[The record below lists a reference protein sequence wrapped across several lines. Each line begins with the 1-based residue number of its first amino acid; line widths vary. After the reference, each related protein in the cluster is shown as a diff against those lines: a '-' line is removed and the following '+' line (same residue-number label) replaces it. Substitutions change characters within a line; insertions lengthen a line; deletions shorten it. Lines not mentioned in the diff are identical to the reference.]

1 MKIHDTVFGLLFVLL
16 GGVIL
21 FVVSGYPKMAGQ
33 DVGPS
38 MFPGISAAL
47 LMTFGLILFIRGW
60 ATASQ
65 GRTLIAF
72 GDWTASP
79 RHIAAGLSVILGCA
93 LYAAFANRIG
103 FLLIVPPLLFGWHV
117 ALGVRL
123 RTALLS
129 ALLTTG
135 AIWGL
140 FYKVLGVPLPWGL
153 LKNYAF

>member
-1 MKIHDTVFGLLFVLL
+1 MKIHDTILGGLFVLL

-47 LMTFGLILFIRGW
+47 LMAFGSILFVRGW
-60 ATASQ
+60 IAAAP
-65 GRTLIAF
+65 GRLIAF
-72 GDWTASP
+72 GDWTTSP
-79 RHIAAGLSVILGCA
+79 RHIAAGLSVVAGCA
-93 LYAAFANRIG
+93 LYTAFANRVG
-103 FLLIVPPLLFGWHV
+103 FLLIVPPLLFAWHIT
-117 ALGVRL
+117 LGVKW
-123 RTALLS
+123 RTALIS
-129 ALLTTG
+129 ALLTT
-135 AIWGL
+135 AAVWIL